1 MTGTSSTKGS
11 ITPAW
16 WIRWVSSFDIIK
28 VRICQSTCELLSQMY
43 FLFAGS
49 PHRTQSWIGALDKAG
64 ISNIWHGTEA
74 RNPYLHALFLFCKH
88 FPQFFILGITWRAS
102 AYLVGLPSP
111 FRLVSPLYIEKST
124 FTNAEI
130 LWFIQLCVTR
140 LMDLGLDEEGLF
152 RLSAGQAKVRKG

>member
-1 MTGTSSTKGS
+1 MAGTSSTKGS

-28 VRICQSTCELLSQMY
+28 VRICQLQHASCYVSQIY
-43 FLFAGS
+43 FCFAGS

-124 FTNAEI
+124 FFKCWN
-130 LWFIQLCVTR
+130 
-140 LMDLGLDEEGLF
+140 LMIHSAVCDTLDGPWTWWRRSF
-152 RLSAGQAKVRKG
+152 PPLSRTS